1 MSDYRRSIL
10 LPTDDTSF
18 ELITWLVSPWPTP
31 HSSPG
36 SVIGGGV
43 ECKGMVII
51 MNEAENS

>member
-10 LPTDDTSF
+10 LLTDDTSF